1 MLSLACTSA
10 IKAMNSEMQAKAI
23 IQAISQEAKSRWGE
37 EWQASLVR
45 AYCEIESAEAG
56 KLIKPVA
63 RRSQLM
69 RSLEECNPT
78 LETLLRLAKAVGA
91 DLELA
96 INRRE
101 VKTFG

>member
-1 MLSLACTSA
+1 MDSQ
-10 IKAMNSEMQAKAI
+10 IQAKAI
-23 IQAISQEAKSRWGE
+23 IQAISQEAQARWGGD
-37 EWQASLVR
+37 WQACLVR

-78 LETLLRLAKAVGA
+78 LETLLRLTKAVGA

-96 INRRE
+96 ITRRE
-101 VKTFG
+101 VKRF